1 MLKIACFQKMIFAT
15 LNPIIC
21 FELRPHIRPA
31 KARRKTAP
39 ALILQIKVVFVSPK
53 EPARAREDFRAG
65 TFYAI
70 LFAARSR
77 IENRAANRIN
87 HYLK

>member
-1 MLKIACFQKMIFAT
+1 MLKLPAFKKRIFAT
-15 LNPIIC
+15 PNPTIC

-39 ALILQIKVVFVSPK
+39 ALILQIKVVFVPPK

-65 TFYAI
+65 SFYAF
-70 LFAARSR
+70 LFGARG
-77 IENRAANRIN
+77 IEENRASL
-87 HYLK
+87 YVMLY